1 MATETNTKSQEVQ
14 VASGNS
20 NDNFKIF
27 KQEIE
32 VYFMATETNTKSQ
45 EVQVARLLNLL
56 GPDGLK
62 LYNTF
67 KIDVVTV
74 DNLFKLLEEYCF
86 PRKNEV
92 MEHY

>member
-1 MATETNTKSQEVQ
+1 MEFNRPANLKLT
-14 VASGNS
+14 GNL
-20 NDNFKIF
+20 NDNFKVF

-32 VYFMATETNTKSQ
+32 VYFMTTETNTKSK

-67 KIDVVTV
+67 KIDDITV
-74 DNLFKLLEEYCF
+74 ENIFKSLEE
-86 PRKNEV
+86 
-92 MEHY
+92 

>member
-1 MATETNTKSQEVQ
+1 MEFNRPANLKHT
-14 VASGNS
+14 GNL

-27 KQEIE
+27 KREIE

-45 EVQVARLLNLL
+45 DVQVARLLNLL

-67 KIDVVTV
+67 KIDVV
-74 DNLFKLLEEYCF
+74 NLL
-86 PRKNEV
+86 
-92 MEHY
+92 